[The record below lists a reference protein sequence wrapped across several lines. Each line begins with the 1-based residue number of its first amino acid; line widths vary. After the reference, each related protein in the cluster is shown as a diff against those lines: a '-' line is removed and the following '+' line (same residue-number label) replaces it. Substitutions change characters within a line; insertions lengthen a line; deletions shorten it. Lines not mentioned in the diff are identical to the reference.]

1 MPVSFLNWG
10 IGMDTRSDVLL
21 QIWKDYYDEILEIN
35 LDKGTYE
42 SLLSS
47 DGKSNKRGFIDIEV
61 LIQANK
67 VVHPDDRQA
76 LIDFFDQRKI
86 YECLKS
92 NTFVNKLNFR
102 MLDTEGKYYWV
113 KVKGI
118 MPSRKIG
125 EDTIYFACFRILDN
139 KSDEDMS
146 YRQMLKSTIIHE
158 KETGRQI
165 RESLKSYA
173 YEMRTPM
180 SGILGLTDIARREAG
195 DDKKSLERLERIEK
209 EAGRVLELVDKM
221 LEECGKGAEEDQ
233 VLDEKKLDEIIAWG
247 KSSVMMRK
255 HTEEGNETSEEDAQE
270 ARTVSDEITDTES
283 VKAEIAKKVPSKH
296 KNKKAVMPVPS
307 DFNFKGRRFLIIED
321 EELCA
326 EVTKEIVEQT
336 GAEADIA
343 ATGKEGVVSYISN
356 PAGYY
361 DAVLLNI
368 VLPDIDGY
376 SVARCIRLSCKEDAE
391 KIILIATTGVN
402 IKEAEMS
409 LKETR
414 INGFATK
421 PVDYGMLFMRLSQL
435 W

>member
-1 MPVSFLNWG
+1 
-10 IGMDTRSDVLL
+10 MDTRSDVLL

-42 SLLSS
+42 SLLSD

-86 YECLKS
+86 YECIKS

-102 MLDTEGKYYWV
+102 VAGKDGKYNWV

-118 MPSRKIG
+118 MPSIKIG
-125 EDTIYFACFRILDN
+125 DHTSYFACFRVLDN

-165 RESLKSYA
+165 RETLMKYA

-180 SGILGLTDIARREAG
+180 SGILGIADMAKHEAG
-195 DDKKSLERLERIEK
+195 EDKKVIERTERIEK
-209 EAGRVLELVDKM
+209 EAGKALELIDKM
-221 LEECGKGAEEDQ
+221 LEECGKGAEDDL

-255 HTEEGNETSEEDAQE
+255 NAAEGNEERPETAAEEKPLQDKRINTE
-270 ARTVSDEITDTES
+270 TVKEDIIEKSS
-283 VKAEIAKKVPSKH
+283 SKRKGKKT
-296 KNKKAVMPVPS
+296 VMPDAA
-307 DFNFKGRRFLIIED
+307 DFDFKGKRFLIIED
-321 EELCA
+321 DELCA
-326 EVTKEIVEQT
+326 DVTKEIVEQT
-336 GAEADIA
+336 GAEAQIVY
-343 ATGKEGVVSYISN
+343 TGKDGVISYISN
-356 PAGYY
+356 PVGYY

-391 KIILIATTGVN
+391 KIVLLATTGVN
-402 IKEAEMS
+402 V
-409 LKETR
+409 KETKELLEKTK

-421 PVDYGMLFMRLSQL
+421 PVDYGMLFLRLSQI
-435 W
+435 WKSRE